1 MIGKKIFTYAAYSD
15 GKDYENLKA
24 FLKECYQKRNRRAN
38 MFIRT
43 MDGELINS
51 DSIIQ
56 IEGTF
61 GLWLKVKISDGTKH
75 YINENNASKF
85 ISEKELKQFES
96 DIEWLRLYWAT
107 GGKVDKEN

>member
-1 MIGKKIFTYAAYSD
+1 
-15 GKDYENLKA
+15 
-24 FLKECYQKRNRRAN
+24 

-61 GLWLKVKISDGTKH
+61 GLWLKIKISDGTRH
-75 YINENNASKF
+75 CINENEASKF
-85 ISEKELKQFES
+85 IPERELKQFES
-96 DIEWLRLYWAT
+96 DIEWLKLYWST
-107 GGKVDKEN
+107 GGKVDREN

>member
-1 MIGKKIFTYAAYSD
+1 
-15 GKDYENLKA
+15 
-24 FLKECYQKRNRRAN
+24 

-61 GLWLKVKISDGTKH
+61 GLLLKVKISDGTRH
-75 YINENNASKF
+75 YINEKDVSKF
-85 ISEKELKQFES
+85 IPEKELKQFES
-96 DIEWLRLYWAT
+96 DIEWLKLQ
-107 GGKVDKEN
+107 

>member
-1 MIGKKIFTYAAYSD
+1 
-15 GKDYENLKA
+15 
-24 FLKECYQKRNRRAN
+24 

-75 YINENNASKF
+75 YINETNASKF
-85 ISEKELKQFES
+85 IPEKELKQFES

>member
-1 MIGKKIFTYAAYSD
+1 
-15 GKDYENLKA
+15 
-24 FLKECYQKRNRRAN
+24 

-85 ISEKELKQFES
+85 IPEKELKQFES
-96 DIEWLRLYWAT
+96 DIEWFRLYWAT

>member
-1 MIGKKIFTYAAYSD
+1 
-15 GKDYENLKA
+15 
-24 FLKECYQKRNRRAN
+24 

-61 GLWLKVKISDGTKH
+61 GLWLKIKISDGTKH

-85 ISEKELKQFES
+85 IPEKELKQFES

>member
-56 IEGTF
+56 IQGAF
-61 GLWLKVKISDGTKH
+61 GLWLKVKISNSTSH
-75 YINENNASKF
+75 YINEKDASKF
-85 ISEKELKQFES
+85 IPEKEFKQFES
-96 DIEWLRLYWAT
+96 DIEWLRLQ
-107 GGKVDKEN
+107 

>member
-1 MIGKKIFTYAAYSD
+1 
-15 GKDYENLKA
+15 
-24 FLKECYQKRNRRAN
+24 

-85 ISEKELKQFES
+85 IPEKELKQFES

-107 GGKVDKEN
+107 GGKVDKENQRKLERMERLQGTATF

>member
-1 MIGKKIFTYAAYSD
+1 
-15 GKDYENLKA
+15 
-24 FLKECYQKRNRRAN
+24 

-56 IEGTF
+56 IQGAF
-61 GLWLKVKISDGTKH
+61 GLWLKVKISNGTSH
-75 YINENNASKF
+75 YINEKDVSKF

-96 DIEWLRLYWAT
+96 DIEWLRLQ
-107 GGKVDKEN
+107 

>member
-1 MIGKKIFTYAAYSD
+1 
-15 GKDYENLKA
+15 
-24 FLKECYQKRNRRAN
+24 

-56 IEGTF
+56 IEETF

-85 ISEKELKQFES
+85 IPEKELKQFES

>member
-1 MIGKKIFTYAAYSD
+1 
-15 GKDYENLKA
+15 
-24 FLKECYQKRNRRAN
+24 

-61 GLWLKVKISDGTKH
+61 GLWLKVKISDGTRH
-75 YINENNASKF
+75 CINENEASKF
-85 ISEKELKQFES
+85 IPERELKQFES
-96 DIEWLRLYWAT
+96 DIEWLKLYWST
-107 GGKVDKEN
+107 GGKVDREN

>member
-56 IEGTF
+56 IQGAF
-61 GLWLKVKISDGTKH
+61 GLWLKVKILNGTSH
-75 YINENNASKF
+75 YINEKDASKF
-85 ISEKELKQFES
+85 IPEKEFKQFES
-96 DIEWLRLYWAT
+96 DIEWLRLQ
-107 GGKVDKEN
+107 

>member
-1 MIGKKIFTYAAYSD
+1 
-15 GKDYENLKA
+15 
-24 FLKECYQKRNRRAN
+24 

-61 GLWLKVKISDGTKH
+61 GLWLKIKISDGTRH
-75 YINENNASKF
+75 CINENEASKF
-85 ISEKELKQFES
+85 IPERTQT
-96 DIEWLRLYWAT
+96 I
-107 GGKVDKEN
+107 